1 MQSSLGL
8 RVLPLLIVNS
18 IHSMTRDTDALFAQ
32 LKHPNPNLRER
43 AMVQLAENRDEQTIG
58 RLIEMVNEET
68 VDIRR
73 AAVKALGVIGPDA
86 VSAIVSLFE
95 SSENATIQASCVKAL
110 AQVAVNYGPDAFPQ
124 EGVEG
129 LKVALNHP
137 NPVVNIAAVMALGA
151 VGSPML
157 ELLVETLQTT
167 DNLALAVS
175 IINALASMGDGRAT
189 EVLTQLA
196 NDESADTYIRESATN
211 ALPRLEQTMTYRGIG
226 NGE

>member
-1 MQSSLGL
+1 
-8 RVLPLLIVNS
+8 
-18 IHSMTRDTDALFAQ
+18 MTTDIEALFAQ

-43 AMVQLAENRDEQTIG
+43 AMVQLAENRDENTIG
-58 RLIEMVNEET
+58 RLIEMVNEEN

-73 AAVKALGVIGPDA
+73 AAVKALGVIGADA
-86 VSAIVSLFE
+86 VSAIVSLFNQ
-95 SSENATIQASCVKAL
+95 SDNPTIQASCVKAL
-110 AQVAVNYGPDAFPQ
+110 AQVAVNYGSDTFPE

-157 ELLVETLQTT
+157 DLLVETLKTT

-175 IINALASMGDGRAT
+175 IINALASMGDERAT
-189 EVLTQLA
+189 EVLTELA
-196 NDESADTYIRESATN
+196 NDESVDSYVRESATN
-211 ALPRLEQTMTYRGIG
+211 ALPRLEQTMQYNAGRW
-226 NGE
+226 

>member
-1 MQSSLGL
+1 
-8 RVLPLLIVNS
+8 
-18 IHSMTRDTDALFAQ
+18 MTTDIDALFAQ

-43 AMVQLAENRDEQTIG
+43 AMVELAENRDEHTID
-58 RLIEMVNEET
+58 RLIEMVNEEN
-68 VDIRR
+68 VDLRR
-73 AAVKALGVIGPDA
+73 AAVKALGVIGADA
-86 VSAIVSLFE
+86 VSAIVSLFNQ
-95 SSENATIQASCVKAL
+95 SDNPTIQASCVKAL
-110 AQVAVNYGPDAFPQ
+110 AQVAVNYGSDAFPE

-157 ELLVETLQTT
+157 DLLVETLKTT

-175 IINALASMGDGRAT
+175 IINALASMGDDRAT

-196 NDESADTYIRESATN
+196 NDESVDSYVRESATN
-211 ALPRLEQTMTYRGIG
+211 ALPRLEQTIQYGAGRW
-226 NGE
+226 